1 MTALAIRNA
10 VVVIVA
16 VLLFG
21 VSLVSEFAAKAHA
34 HGTWMPP
41 FEPHPATARVHQGP
55 FAVLHQKGPFS
66 VLAPAPGAR

>member
-21 VSLVSEFAAKAHA
+21 VSLVFGFAGTAYA
-34 HGTWMPP
+34 HGTWTPP
-41 FEPHPATARVHQGP
+41 SEPHPPTVRTHQ
-55 FAVLHQKGPFS
+55 GPFS
-66 VLAPAPGAR
+66 VLHQQGPFSVLTPAP